1 MSVGPFRPSRAPR
14 NRLRG
19 LAAGAAAAW
28 AFACGVL
35 ATSDAGAA
43 DPAPYPGRPIRLVV
57 PSAPGTGDFVPREVA
72 KRLAERVGQPVIIE
86 NRPGASYNIA
96 SDVVAKSAPDGY
108 TLLYTG
114 SVITVLPSVLG
125 SAAVDP
131 VASFVPVTKL
141 VDVPLIVV
149 AHESLGVRTLG
160 ELVALAKRRP
170 GQLAYASPGIGTV
183 PHLVATIISRQAGI
197 ELLHVPYPN
206 ARQLL
211 VDVVSGEVPLYFTFL
226 VAVDAQIRSGVL
238 RPLVVASQR
247 RMPQLPDVPTVVEA
261 GYPEAVVEP
270 WLGVLAPA
278 GTPGEIVDRLNRELV
293 EIIRAPD
300 MRSVLGPQGIVPIGS
315 TREQFAADIRNGVV
329 RWAVVAKA
337 AGVRPQ

>member
-1 MSVGPFRPSRAPR
+1 MSGAPRPSLPRAPR
-14 NRLRG
+14 RLRG
-19 LAAGAAAAW
+19 LAAGAVAVCGI
-28 AFACGVL
+28 ACAMFG
-35 ATSDAGAA
+35 AGDAKSA
-43 DPAPYPGRPIRLVV
+43 DAAPYPGRPIRLVV
-57 PSAPGTGDFVPREVA
+57 PSAPGTGDLVPREVA
-72 KRLAERVGQPVIIE
+72 KRLADRVGQPVVVE

-96 SDVVAKSAPDGY
+96 SDIVAKAPPDGY

-125 SAAVDP
+125 STAIDP
-131 VASFVPVTKL
+131 VDSFVPITKL
-141 VDVPLIVV
+141 VEVPLIVV
-149 AHESLGVRTLG
+149 AHESLGVRTLD

-170 GQLAYASPGIGTV
+170 GQIAYASPGVGTV

-261 GYPEAVVEP
+261 GYAEAVVEP

-278 GTPGEIVDRLNRELV
+278 GTPGVIVDRLNRELV
-293 EIIRAPD
+293 EIIRGPD
-300 MRSVLGPQGIVPIGS
+300 MRAVVGPQGIVPIGS
-315 TREQFAADIRNGVV
+315 TREQFAADIRTGVA
-329 RWAVVAKA
+329 RWAEVVKA